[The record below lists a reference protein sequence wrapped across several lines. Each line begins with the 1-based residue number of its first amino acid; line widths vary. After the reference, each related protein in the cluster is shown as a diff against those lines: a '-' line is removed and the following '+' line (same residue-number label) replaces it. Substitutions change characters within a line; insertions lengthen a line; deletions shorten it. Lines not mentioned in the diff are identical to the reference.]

1 MNHRIAVV
9 VALALSIGV
18 TARAQPVS
26 SFEELHGLIERGADV
41 VVTHDGRHSEGRVL
55 ELSPTSLA
63 LVSGEGR
70 LLELDAAG
78 VTRIRQRW
86 HDPTRDGALKG
97 LAWVAVPLGAWYLKH
112 MEFEMEF
119 TGPGLL
125 VAVAASSFAGY
136 VIGGAVDARKTEM
149 RDVYRAPPRRPR
161 TSVAPLLSRDG
172 LGGALSISW

>member
-9 VALALSIGV
+9 GALALSIGM
-18 TARAQPVS
+18 TARAQPAS
-26 SFEELHGLIERGADV
+26 SFEELHRLLERGADV

-55 ELSPTSLA
+55 ALSPTSLA
-63 LVSGEGR
+63 LVSEGR
-70 LLELDAAG
+70 LLELEAAG

-97 LAWVAVPLGAWYLKH
+97 LAWVAVPLGAWHLKY

-125 VAVAASSFAGY
+125 VVAAASSFAGY

-149 RDVYRAPPRRPR
+149 RDVYRVLPRRPR